1 MSSLSLTLPLV
12 SPLVTRVLE
21 LRDFSP
27 QLQTRDIHTLLSGPT
42 NGDES
47 AYKIKWRNDT
57 SAYIIF
63 QDPSVAKLAYIQ
75 LLCSPPPLMQRNLDE
90 QPSSPLARLI
100 DVPYATVRP
109 RTGSEA
115 ASLLNAMPH
124 ASGTRNMSSGSH
136 ARLSWG
142 PGEHNMAS
150 SLPPRHFS
158 NEAVGA
164 QRRIRS
170 NALPNKPSNHQES
183 NGASSRPYLH
193 MEPPSHL
200 SSHSHLPAS
209 GVPGVDSNDM
219 PV

>member
-27 QLQTRDIHTLLSGPT
+27 QLQTRDLHTLLSGPT

-75 LLCSPPPLMQRNLDE
+75 LLCSPPPLMQRNLDD
-90 QPSSPLARLI
+90 QPSSPLARLL

-109 RTGSEA
+109 CTGSEA

-200 SSHSHLPAS
+200 SSHSHLPSS